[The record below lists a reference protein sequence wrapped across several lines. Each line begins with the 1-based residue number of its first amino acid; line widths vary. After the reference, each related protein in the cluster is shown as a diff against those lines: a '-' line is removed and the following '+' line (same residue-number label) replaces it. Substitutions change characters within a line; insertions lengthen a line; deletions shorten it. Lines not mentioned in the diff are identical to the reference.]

1 MDETFTLRGILTVL
15 VPVLLVVCVIA
26 ITALKA
32 WFSTKIDRLRRSEAE
47 LRDRLA
53 DSVLAIDALHE
64 EAMKLE
70 EKLDMLEG
78 VLRRYQE
85 GRANLQGK
93 CEKHEPI
100 LVLRIHSRE

>member
-1 MDETFTLRGILTVL
+1 MDQTFTLKEILTVL
-15 VPVLLVVCVIA
+15 VPLFLVVCVIA
-26 ITALKA
+26 TTVLKDR
-32 WFSTKIDRLRRSEAE
+32 FSTKIDRLRRSEAE

-53 DSVLAIDALHE
+53 DSLVEIDALQVG
-64 EAMKLE
+64 ATKLE